1 MIETTS
7 MTKTYKMPLL
17 LAFYNEGNIKMEIT
31 EEDIYKSFYNFYHKG
46 SNKVDMLKDKS
57 TRNFENWEKKDYIKL
72 AKNNPIKF
80 MLKTHG
86 DFFKEKEEN
95 IIALQED
102 LKEIIKNKSFKEEM
116 KDAIEYRVKDYYRN
130 RKIIV

>member
-1 MIETTS
+1 MIETTA

-57 TRNFENWEKKDYIKL
+57 TRDFENWEKKDYIKL

-86 DFFKEKEEN
+86 DFFKEKENN
-95 IIALQED
+95 IIALQEE
-102 LKEIIKNKSFKEEM
+102 LKEIIKNKSFKENM
-116 KDAIEYRVKDYYRN
+116 KDAIEYRVEDYYKN
-130 RKIIV
+130 RIFN

>member
-1 MIETTS
+1 
-7 MTKTYKMPLL
+7 
-17 LAFYNEGNIKMEIT
+17 MEIT

-57 TRNFENWEKKDYIKL
+57 TRDFENWEKKDYIKL

-86 DFFKEKEEN
+86 DFFKEKEES
-95 IIALQED
+95 IMALQED

-130 RKIIV
+130 RKIK

>member
-1 MIETTS
+1 MIETTA

-57 TRNFENWEKKDYIKL
+57 TKDFENWEKKDYIKL

-116 KDAIEYRVKDYYRN
+116 KDAIEYRVEDYYRN
-130 RKIIV
+130 RNFK

>member
-1 MIETTS
+1 MIETTA

-57 TRNFENWEKKDYIKL
+57 TRDFENWEKKDYIKL

-86 DFFKEKEEN
+86 DFFKEKEES
-95 IIALQED
+95 IMALQED

-130 RKIIV
+130 RKIK